1 MPEADIHLYTA
12 ATMNG
17 YKPVIFL
24 EEAGVPYDLT
34 FIDFAKKEQKAP
46 DYMTLNPNGRIPTIV
61 DRSNDD
67 FAVFESGAILWYL
80 AEKYGRFL
88 PEDANGRSET
98 LQWLMFQMGG
108 IGPMMGQAMYFQ
120 RIAAP
125 AGEENPFAIK
135 RYVDESR
142 RLLEVLNT
150 RLEGREWLVGDGMSI
165 ADIATCPWYGGLV
178 TDNFYEAAEFL
189 DVRSYKNV
197 MRWTNEL
204 ADRPTVKRGRRVNR
218 AFGEPETQLH
228 ERHDASDFDTKT
240 QDKIGEN

>member
-1 MPEADIHLYTA
+1 VTQPDIHLYTA

-46 DYMTLNPNGRIPTIV
+46 DYMKLNPNGRIPTII
-61 DRSNDD
+61 DRSNND

-80 AEKYGRFL
+80 AEKYGLFL
-88 PEDANGRSET
+88 PDEPNARSET
-98 LQWLMFQMGG
+98 LQWLMFQMSG

-125 AGEENPFAIK
+125 NGEKNPFAIK

-142 RLLEVLNT
+142 RLLEVLNV
-150 RLEGREWLVGDGMSI
+150 RLAGREWLAADEYTI
-165 ADIATCPWYGGLV
+165 ADMATYPWVRAYVWAKTDVDGLDHLQAWFKRLDARPQV
-178 TDNFYEAAEFL
+178 QKALGIPKAQPAFWGDADESAFLAENAARF
-189 DVRSYKNV
+189 
-197 MRWTNEL
+197 
-204 ADRPTVKRGRRVNR
+204 
-218 AFGEPETQLH
+218 
-228 ERHDASDFDTKT
+228 ASDVKEAEKA
-240 QDKIGEN
+240 Q

>member
-1 MPEADIHLYTA
+1 MAQPDIHLYTA

-46 DYMTLNPNGRIPTIV
+46 DYVALNPNGRIPTIV
-61 DRSNDD
+61 DRGNDD

-80 AEKYGRFL
+80 AEKYGTFL

-125 AGEENPFAIK
+125 NGQDNPFAIK
-135 RYVDESR
+135 RYVDETR

-150 RLEGREWLVGDGMSI
+150 RLAGREWLAADAYTI
-165 ADIATCPWYGGLV
+165 ADMATFPWARAYVWANVSVDGL
-178 TDNFYEAAEFL
+178 DHLNAWF
-189 DVRSYKNV
+189 
-197 MRWTNEL
+197 
-204 ADRPTVKRGRRVNR
+204 DRMDARPMVQKALTIPKAQP
-218 AFGEPETQLH
+218 AFWGDA
-228 ERHDASDFDTKT
+228 DASAFL
-240 QDKIGEN
+240 QENAARFSSDVKS

>member
-1 MPEADIHLYTA
+1 MTQPDIHLYTA

-46 DYMTLNPNGRIPTIV
+46 DYVALNPNGRIPTIV
-61 DRSNDD
+61 DRSNGG

-80 AEKYGRFL
+80 AEKFSQFL
-88 PEDANGRSET
+88 PDTANARSEV
-98 LQWLMFQMGG
+98 LQWVMFQMGG

-125 AGEENPFAIK
+125 NGHEAPFSIK

-142 RLLEVLNT
+142 RLLEVLDT
-150 RLEGREWLVGDGMSI
+150 RLAGRAWLAADQYTI
-165 ADIATCPWYGGLV
+165 ADMATYPWARAYVWAQVSVDGLPNLQAWFDRIDARPAV
-178 TDNFYEAAEFL
+178 KKALTIPKAQPAFWGTADESAFLAENAARF
-189 DVRSYKNV
+189 
-197 MRWTNEL
+197 
-204 ADRPTVKRGRRVNR
+204 
-218 AFGEPETQLH
+218 
-228 ERHDASDFDTKT
+228 ASDVKP
-240 QDKIGEN
+240 